1 MVLNCSFDLGEAGM
15 SDVCATVR
23 TDGLGRLRTGAALAL
38 VLAAAA
44 MPAYAQTSADPAP
57 AAAPAEE
64 PAVEE
69 PDSERDRVYVLGQ
82 RVRSSMATVNV
93 EDVPQTVN
101 IIDGETL
108 QQQGVASLEQALR
121 NVPGITTQ
129 IGEGGVMSGDQF
141 FIRGISAKNDI
152 FTDGLR
158 DFGVYTRDSFNYGQ
172 VEVFKGPSASAF
184 GRGAAGGGI
193 NTSSKT
199 PYADTNG
206 SASIA
211 VGDADYLRITGDWNQ
226 AIGDGMAARIAV
238 MSHHNENTGRDH
250 IYSDR
255 WGVAPSFAFGL
266 GTPTTVTIAYLHQD
280 EEKLTDYGIPVVTV
294 GGIGRPVTDF
304 GVPSTNFYGYRA
316 DVDQTVVDTV
326 TVRLRH
332 DANSWL
338 TLTSDTRWGA
348 YQRYARFTPVSCA
361 AACVTA
367 LTDANAATVPVVT
380 PGGPGPWDQDTQGVQ
395 NISAAT
401 ITAPLG
407 GMRSELVVGFD
418 ATWQHNDR
426 NQYAYGATRANG
438 DLFNPALTDGVAL
451 APGRTNIR
459 DTTTR
464 DVSLFANERLWLT
477 DEWSVIGGVRIAS
490 YEVDQNTTTFNQTTS
505 CNGASAVAA
514 PGVTC
519 YVPVS
524 SKSDFVTPQIGLMWE
539 PAPNQSWYLN
549 YSQSAKP
556 QGASTN
562 NGDTIA
568 APTTPGGF
576 SNRDLEPE
584 ENTNLEL
591 GGRIGLFDDRVQL
604 QGAIFQTRKD
614 NAKIQDVNGD
624 LLVGSGD
631 AQEIN
636 GVEFGI
642 AGMITDEWSINA
654 NATWLDATTSDSAP
668 VAAGTALP
676 TGGVCV
682 PVAPRTTCD
691 SPNIGNTIVFTPETA
706 ANIWTT
712 YNFTGALL
720 GLEVGGG
727 LTYQGEMYLNA
738 ANTSALDGY
747 TTLDAYA
754 SYAWDRFR
762 VSLNGYNLSDELYFA
777 QVHGNR
783 VTPGQGRTFI
793 VTLGVVY

>member
-1 MVLNCSFDLGEAGM
+1 M
-15 SDVCATVR
+15 SDLRVAVQPG
-23 TDGLGRLRTGAALAL
+23 GLGMLRTSAALAL
-38 VLAAAA
+38 VFAAAA
-44 MPAYAQTSADPAP
+44 GLPAVAQATSGPASTETPADEPQTQTSQ
-57 AAAPAEE
+57 AARDD
-64 PAVEE
+64 
-69 PDSERDRVYVLGQ
+69 DSPERDRVYVLGQ
-82 RVRSSMATVNV
+82 RVRSSVATVNV

-129 IGEGGVMSGDQF
+129 IGEGGVISGDQF

-206 SASIA
+206 SANLA
-211 VGDADYLRITGDWNQ
+211 VGDAGYLRVTGDWNQ
-226 AIGDGMAARIAV
+226 NIGDGMAARIAV
-238 MSHHNENTGRDH
+238 MSHQNENTGRDAV
-250 IYSDR
+250 YSDR

-266 GTPTTVTIAYLHQD
+266 GSPTTLTIAYLHQD
-280 EEKLTDYGIPVVTV
+280 EEKLTDYGLPIATV

-332 DANSWL
+332 EANNWL

-348 YQRYARFTPVSCA
+348 YQRSARFTPVSCP

-367 LTDANAATVPVVT
+367 LTDGNAATVPVVT

-395 NISAAT
+395 NITAAT

-407 GMRSELVVGFD
+407 GLRSELVVGFD
-418 ATWQHNDR
+418 ATWQNNDR
-426 NQYAYGATRANG
+426 NQYAYGATRANL
-438 DLFNPALTDGVAL
+438 DLFNPVLTDGVAL
-451 APGRTNIR
+451 APARANIR

-464 DVSLFANERLWLT
+464 DVSMFANERLWLT
-477 DEWSVIGGVRIAS
+477 DQWSVIGGVRIAS
-490 YEVDQNTTTFNQTTS
+490 YEVDQNTTTFNQITS
-505 CNGASAVAA
+505 CNGAPAVAA

-524 SKSDFVTPQIGLMWE
+524 SKSDFVTPQIGVMWE
-539 PAPNQSWYLN
+539 PAPGQSWYLN

-568 APTTPGGF
+568 APATPGGF

-591 GGRIGLFDDRVQL
+591 GGRIALFDDRVQL
-604 QGAIFQTRKD
+604 QGAIFQTKKD

-631 AQEIN
+631 AQDIN

-654 NATWLDATTSDSAP
+654 NATWLDATTSDSTP
-668 VAAGTALP
+668 IAAGTALP
-676 TGGVCV
+676 QGGVCV
-682 PVAPRTTCD
+682 PVAPRTTCN

-712 YNFTGALL
+712 YNFTGPLL

-727 LTYQGEMYLNA
+727 LTYQGKLYLTP
-738 ANTSALDGY
+738 ANTSSLGGY

-777 QVHGNR
+777 QVYSNR

>member
-1 MVLNCSFDLGEAGM
+1 M
-15 SDVCATVR
+15 
-23 TDGLGRLRTGAALAL
+23 LRTSAAMAL
-38 VLAAAA
+38 VMAAAA
-44 MPAYAQTSADPAP
+44 GMPAYAQTAADPVP
-57 AAAPAEE
+57 AAAPADE
-64 PAVEE
+64 PQQTQAARDDEG
-69 PDSERDRVYVLGQ
+69 SERDRVYVLGQ
-82 RVRSSMATVNV
+82 RVRSSVATVNV

-121 NVPGITTQ
+121 NVPGITIQ

-206 SASIA
+206 SASISA
-211 VGDADYLRITGDWNQ
+211 GDAGYLRVTGDWNQ
-226 AIGDGMAARIAV
+226 AIGDGMAARIAL
-238 MSHHNENTGRDH
+238 MSHHNENTARDH

-266 GTPTTVTIAYLHQD
+266 GSPTTVTIAYLHQD
-280 EEKLTDYGIPVVTV
+280 EEKLTDYGIPVITV
-294 GGIGRPVTDF
+294 GGVGRPVSDF
-304 GVPSTNFYGYRA
+304 GVNPSNFYGYRA

-332 DANSWL
+332 DANDWL
-338 TLTSDTRWGA
+338 ALTSDTRWGA
-348 YQRYARFTPVSCA
+348 YQRFARFTPVSCA

-367 LTDANAATVPVVT
+367 LTDGDPATVPQAT
-380 PGGPGPWDQDTQGVQ
+380 PGRPGPWDQDTQGVQ
-395 NISAAT
+395 NITAAT

-407 GMRSELVVGFD
+407 GLRSELVVGFD
-418 ATWQHNDR
+418 ATWQNNDR
-426 NQYAYGATRANG
+426 NQYAYGATRANF
-438 DLFNPALTDGVAL
+438 DLLNPVLTDGVAQ
-451 APGRTNIR
+451 APGRSNIR

-505 CNGASAVAA
+505 CNGAPAVAA

-524 SKSDFVTPQIGLMWE
+524 SKSDFVTPQIGVMWE
-539 PAPNQSWYLN
+539 PAPNQQWYVN

-568 APTTPGGF
+568 APAAPGGF

-604 QGAIFQTRKD
+604 QGAIFQTKKD

-631 AQEIN
+631 VQEIN

-668 VAAGTALP
+668 IAAGTALP

-682 PVAPRTTCD
+682 PVAPRTTCN

-727 LTYQGEMYLNA
+727 LTYQGELYLNP
-738 ANTSALDGY
+738 ANTSALNGY

>member
-1 MVLNCSFDLGEAGM
+1 MTKELGSARLAG
-15 SDVCATVR
+15 A
-23 TDGLGRLRTGAALAL
+23 GKLRTGAAMALA
-38 VLAAAA
+38 LAAASGLTA
-44 MPAYAQTSADPAP
+44 HAQSADPAP
-57 AAAPAEE
+57 SAPTADEPQQTRAAGVADGLDP
-64 PAVEE
+64 
-69 PDSERDRVYVLGQ
+69 ERDRVYVHGR
-82 RVRSSMATVNV
+82 RVVSTLATVNV
-93 EDVPQTVN
+93 EEIPQTVN
-101 IIDGETL
+101 VISGEIL
-108 QQQGVASLEQALR
+108 QEQGVASLEQALR

-172 VEVFKGPSASAF
+172 VEVFKGPSATAF

-199 PYADTNG
+199 PYGDMGG

-211 VGDADYLRITGDWNQ
+211 GGDAGYFRATGDWNQ
-226 AIGDGMAARIAV
+226 NIGDGMAARIAL
-238 MSHHNENTGRDH
+238 MAHHNENTGRDH

-266 GTPTTVTIAYLHQD
+266 GSPTTISAAWLHQD

-294 GGIGRPVTDF
+294 GGAGRPVTDF
-304 GVPSTNFYGYRA
+304 GVSPSNFYGYRA
-316 DVDQTVVDTV
+316 DVDETTVDTL

-332 DANSWL
+332 EANSWL
-338 TLTSDTRWGA
+338 TVTSDTRLGY
-348 YQRYARFTPVSCA
+348 YQRFARFTPAGCNAACA
-361 AACVTA
+361 AA
-367 LTDANAATVPVVT
+367 LTDNDPATVPVAT

-395 NISAAT
+395 NITAAH
-401 ITAPLG
+401 IAAPMLG
-407 GMRSELVVGFD
+407 LRSELTVGVD
-418 ATWQHNDR
+418 AAWQHNDR
-426 NQYAYGATRANG
+426 NQYAYGATRDPL
-438 DLFNPALTDGVAL
+438 DLFNPVLTDGVPV
-451 APGRTNIR
+451 APGRSNIR

-464 DVSLFANERLWLT
+464 DVSVFANERLWLN
-477 DEWSVIGGVRIAS
+477 DEWSVVGGLRWGA
-490 YEVDQNTTTFNQTTS
+490 YEVDQNTTTFNQTTT
-505 CNGASAVAA
+505 CNGAPAVPA

-519 YVPVS
+519 YAPVS
-524 SKSDFVTPQIGLMWE
+524 SNSDFVTPQIGVIWE
-539 PAPNQSWYLN
+539 PAPNQQWYLS

-568 APTTPGGF
+568 APATPAGF

-591 GGRIGLFDDRVQL
+591 GGRVGLFDQRMQL
-604 QGAIFQTRKD
+604 QGAVFHTKKD
-614 NAKIQDVNGD
+614 NAKIADVNGD

-631 AQEIN
+631 AQEIT

-654 NATWLDATTSDSAP
+654 NLTLLDTKITDSTP
-668 VAAGTALP
+668 VAAGAALP
-676 TGGVCV
+676 VGVCV
-682 PVAPRTTCD
+682 PVAPRTTCN
-691 SPNIGNTIVFTPETA
+691 SPNIGNTIQFTPEQA
-706 ANIWTT
+706 ASVWTT
-712 YNFTGALL
+712 YNFTGGLA

-727 LTYQGEMYLNA
+727 LVYQGEVFLNA
-738 ANTSALDGY
+738 ANSGAIPSY
-747 TTLDAYA
+747 TTLDGFV
-754 SYAWDRFR
+754 SYGWDRFR

-777 QVHGNR
+777 QIHGNR

-793 VTLGVVY
+793 ATLGVVY